1 MHPKARALVRRLQP
15 FYRKRSPGPHRKN
28 PLWILD
34 ELRNLDRPRRLHV
47 TPVAPERTVTD
58 LTLHNPSVS
67 VLRTHSVRKAPKN
80 GAVVERIW
88 LSPEAKESDVSVK
101 SVPSCKLAW
110 DEPQA
115 FQRRSPLNL
124 SLEAASQAPGGPP
137 WTRSLT
143 VSTRR
148 ESRDFMDN
156 PRAGHGHVA
165 IPRSRSGPTRPP

>member
-1 MHPKARALVRRLQP
+1 MHKSPTSTRINRTSGEWKVSGMHPKARALVWRLQP

-34 ELRNLDRPRRLHV
+34 ELRNLDRHRRLHV
-47 TPVAPERTVTD
+47 TSVAPERTVTD

-88 LSPEAKESDVSVK
+88 LSPGAKESDVSVK
-101 SVPSCKLAW
+101 TVPSCKLAW

-115 FQRRSPLNL
+115 FQRRC
-124 SLEAASQAPGGPP
+124 
-137 WTRSLT
+137 R
-143 VSTRR
+143 
-148 ESRDFMDN
+148 
-156 PRAGHGHVA
+156 
-165 IPRSRSGPTRPP
+165 